1 MQYTKISKS
10 EMIERVITDI
20 LYADMEGGNV
30 GFLKLAYEQ
39 LRLHDGKRIM
49 KMRKKNN
56 KISLNIANAVYEDI
70 IGIIV
75 EEICRRGKISLC
87 EGKI

>member
-39 LRLHDGKRIM
+39 LRLHGPQPD
-49 KMRKKNN
+49 
-56 KISLNIANAVYEDI
+56 
-70 IGIIV
+70 
-75 EEICRRGKISLC
+75 RG
-87 EGKI
+87 